1 MSDDIGDLKNLER
14 EAADEVKL
22 DPDKGV
28 AEVREHAGGHDRDR
42 GIGPWVP
49 GLVLIGLG
57 AYFLLR
63 NFTDFELDNWWA
75 LFILIP
81 AFGSLGKFMSEY
93 RRTGRIDGNA
103 RGALIGGL
111 IFLFVAAIF
120 LFGLNWGTVWPVFL
134 IIAGL
139 GALLSGLFG

>member
-1 MSDDIGDLKNLER
+1 MSDDIGDLKKLER
-14 EAADEVKL
+14 ETVDEVKI
-22 DPDKGV
+22 DPGK
-28 AEVREHAGGHDRDR
+28 AEEREEGHSR
-42 GIGPWVP
+42 GHGNGTWVP
-49 GLVLIGLG
+49 GLILIGMG
-57 AYFLLR
+57 AFFLLR
-63 NFTDFELDNWWA
+63 NFTDFELNNWWA

-81 AFGSLGKFMSEY
+81 AFGSLGKFMSDY
-93 RRTGRIDGNA
+93 RRTGRIGGEA

-111 IFLFVAAIF
+111 ILLFVAAIF